1 MLQLQ
6 NNTPFAVSTS
16 LFPNEE
22 AIDTL
27 YVLVK
32 GTFNIG
38 KQWTLADEQL
48 PPLEGDEYWGEPGES
63 SIKYASDYHTGKP
76 GSDIVMLGHAFAPD
90 GKKVH
95 QLDVSLTLGQ
105 VHKAVR
111 VFGDRY
117 WQDGRIS
124 VPQPFSTMAM
134 TYEKA
139 YGGAYIVNGE
149 TVTVEER
156 NPVGCGYAG
165 QHTTE
170 EMNGTPLPNLED
182 PNDLISDLKHQ
193 PVPACFGVSAPH
205 WRPRSAY
212 AGTYDEAWKTSRLP
226 YLPEDFDRRFFNM
239 AHPDL
244 VYPGFLQGGESVAV
258 TNMHIGGPLHFQVPH
273 VKLSANVLVAGNS
286 VHPPFN
292 LETLIIEPNKLKLG
306 MVWRAAIQCNKQA
319 LKISDIKVSMAR

>member
-6 NNTPFAVSTS
+6 NNTPFAANLS

-38 KQWTLADEQL
+38 QQWTLADEQL
-48 PPLEGDEYWGEPGES
+48 PPQEGDEYWGEPGES
-63 SIKYASDYHTGKP
+63 SIKYGSDYHTGKP
-76 GSDIVMLGHAFAPD
+76 GSDIVMLGDAFAPD
-90 GKKVH
+90 GKEVQ

-105 VHKAVR
+105 VHKTVR
-111 VFGDRY
+111 VFGDRH
-117 WQDGRIS
+117 WQNGRIS
-124 VPQPFSTMAM
+124 APQPFSSMAM
-134 TYEKA
+134 VYEKA
-139 YGGAYIVNGE
+139 YGGACVVDGE

-156 NPVGCGYAG
+156 NPIGCGYAG

-170 EMNGTPLPNLED
+170 EMNGRALPNLED
-182 PNDLISDLKHQ
+182 PNDLIRDLKQQ
-193 PVPACFGVSAPH
+193 PLPACFGVIAPH

-212 AGTYDEAWKTSRLP
+212 AGTYDDAWKTGRMP

-239 AHPDL
+239 AHPEL
-244 VYPGFLQGGESVAV
+244 VYPGFLQGGEPVAI
-258 TNMHIGGPLHFQVPH
+258 TNMHIGGPLHFQVPR
-273 VKLSANVLVAGNS
+273 VKLSANVLIAGNS
-286 VHPPFN
+286 VQLPFN
-292 LETLIIEPNKLKLG
+292 LETVIIEPNKLKLG

-319 LKISDIKVSMAR
+319 LKISDIKVNMAR